1 MKTSNPSQK
10 SGSSAGGLESPL
22 FYRGGMDKDKVTAPN
37 GAIIN
42 ADYLKAVREGP
53 YGEVRTIRVRE
64 GVTTV
69 TGYANA
75 NYTFIETRRGLI
87 AVDAGSNIG
96 QAREVLRMIRELTP
110 KPIVALIYTH
120 HHYTGGAGEYIS
132 ENSDIPVAVYGH
144 PELEKLLQSTTG
156 YLGPKQQRSTGRM
169 LGLYLP
175 HQGRDAAVAMPEF
188 SFDDPAL
195 NASRHVAVN
204 HPVEDG
210 EEVVID
216 GVRALFRH
224 SVGDTRDSLIV
235 HFPELDLVV
244 HNTALLPTLAPL
256 ATLRGEYY
264 RDPNDL
270 IAGIDIL
277 RALKATYMIPSH
289 GAPITNA
296 EEGYEVAT
304 AHRDAY
310 AFIYGQSIRAINAG
324 FSPDEM
330 ARTIRLPP
338 HLASHPWLA
347 PTYVDNEYNVR
358 AQYSGLVGW
367 FGGDSA
373 DLHPPDEAEIGQVIL
388 EGFGG
393 ADKVIERASRAFGQA
408 RYNLAAT
415 LLSHV
420 LAVEP
425 GNRAARQLKAD
436 ALRAMAQGTE
446 SMQTRNY
453 MLTQALDLEG
463 VIDWNQA
470 PPISVFRLPSVEN
483 ILSAAP
489 DAYLKLL
496 EVQIDPVKSANLQ
509 KTVEITF
516 SDLDRFWGL
525 HVRRGVAE
533 VTEGKPES
541 PDAAIAMSHRTWAE
555 IVSKTIVLDQAL
567 KSGAVEYSHD
577 SSVILA
583 VFGAFDW
590 RFSL

>member
-1 MKTSNPSQK
+1 MKTSNPFKK
-10 SGSSAGGLESPL
+10 SGSFTGGLESPL

-53 YGEVRTIRVRE
+53 YGEVRTISVRE
-64 GVTTV
+64 GVITI

-75 NYTFIETRRGLI
+75 NYTFIETRQGLI

-120 HHYTGGAGEYIS
+120 HHYTGGAGEYIG

-156 YLGPKQQRSTGRM
+156 YLGPKQQRSIGRM

-289 GAPITNA
+289 GSPITNA
-296 EEGYEVAT
+296 E
-304 AHRDAY
+304 
-310 AFIYGQSIRAINAG
+310 
-324 FSPDEM
+324 
-330 ARTIRLPP
+330 
-338 HLASHPWLA
+338 
-347 PTYVDNEYNVR
+347 
-358 AQYSGLVGW
+358 
-367 FGGDSA
+367 
-373 DLHPPDEAEIGQVIL
+373 
-388 EGFGG
+388 
-393 ADKVIERASRAFGQA
+393 
-408 RYNLAAT
+408 
-415 LLSHV
+415 
-420 LAVEP
+420 
-425 GNRAARQLKAD
+425 
-436 ALRAMAQGTE
+436 
-446 SMQTRNY
+446 
-453 MLTQALDLEG
+453 
-463 VIDWNQA
+463 
-470 PPISVFRLPSVEN
+470 
-483 ILSAAP
+483 
-489 DAYLKLL
+489 
-496 EVQIDPVKSANLQ
+496 
-509 KTVEITF
+509 
-516 SDLDRFWGL
+516 
-525 HVRRGVAE
+525 
-533 VTEGKPES
+533 
-541 PDAAIAMSHRTWAE
+541 
-555 IVSKTIVLDQAL
+555 
-567 KSGAVEYSHD
+567 
-577 SSVILA
+577 
-583 VFGAFDW
+583 
-590 RFSL
+590 